1 MKKVWMPVT
10 APLIIMLVG
19 CSMQGSSAAYRDIEI
34 ALGNA
39 RESARVD
46 CPTQADCERLW
57 RRTEEYVTQRSATPI
72 RRSDDS
78 KIETAE
84 PHMFGAVYVWA
95 TRTTGGSGVSTIQI
109 RGMCRGMYRADGAP
123 GLLYRTC
130 AEQIRAVE
138 TGFRAFIGASS
149 RP

>member
-1 MKKVWMPVT
+1 MNKVWVPVT
-10 APLIIMLVG
+10 GLLIIMLVG
-19 CSMQGSSAAYRDIEI
+19 CSTQGFTAAYRDTEI

-57 RRTEEYVTQRSATPI
+57 RRTEIYVTQHSATPV

-84 PHMFGAVYVWA
+84 PHTFGAVYVWA
-95 TRTTGGSGVSTIQI
+95 TRTTGGKGTSTIQI

-123 GLLYRTC
+123 GMLYKTC

-149 RP
+149 